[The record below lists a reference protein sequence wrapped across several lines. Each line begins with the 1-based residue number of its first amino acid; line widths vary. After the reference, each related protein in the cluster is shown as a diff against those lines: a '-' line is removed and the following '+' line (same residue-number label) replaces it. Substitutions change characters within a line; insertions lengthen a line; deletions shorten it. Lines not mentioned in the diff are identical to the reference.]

1 MKRKIEKQN
10 RCLYKLPPIIK
21 TDRNSE
27 GEDFFPYLKFD
38 FMKRLLFFKRK
49 LIDFYLL
56 KKKRRENKKRRK
68 KFNQVKVAI
77 LVELN
82 LN

>member
-21 TDRNSE
+21 TDRNPE

-38 FMKRLLFFKRK
+38 FKFPLLT
-49 LIDFYLL
+49 
-56 KKKRRENKKRRK
+56 
-68 KFNQVKVAI
+68 
-77 LVELN
+77 
-82 LN
+82 

>member
-27 GEDFFPYLKFD
+27 GEDFFSI
-38 FMKRLLFFKRK
+38 FK
-49 LIDFYLL
+49 I
-56 KKKRRENKKRRK
+56 
-68 KFNQVKVAI
+68 
-77 LVELN
+77 
-82 LN
+82 

>member
-21 TDRNSE
+21 TDSNPE

-38 FMKRLLFFKRK
+38 FKFPLLT
-49 LIDFYLL
+49 
-56 KKKRRENKKRRK
+56 
-68 KFNQVKVAI
+68 
-77 LVELN
+77 
-82 LN
+82 